1 MKLFSGDQS
10 ISKSLTAQ
18 RMLQN
23 FKIKIVLIRSIL
35 FEFTDLL
42 KYLIIFVI
50 VIRRSR
56 LEVQQNSDNFLHYIS
71 NVIGEM

>member
-1 MKLFSGDQS
+1 MKLFSGDQR

-18 RMLQN
+18 RMFQN

-42 KYLIIFVI
+42 KYFIIFC
-50 VIRRSR
+50 
-56 LEVQQNSDNFLHYIS
+56 NCYT
-71 NVIGEM
+71 

>member
-1 MKLFSGDQS
+1 MKLFSEDQS

>member
-18 RMLQN
+18 RMFQN

>member
-1 MKLFSGDQS
+1 MKLFSGDQR

-18 RMLQN
+18 RMFQN

>member
-1 MKLFSGDQS
+1 MKLFSGDQR